1 MGTSVQVTPLSG
13 AHSEAPL
20 CYLLQ
25 VDGFRFLLDCG
36 WTDSFDLS
44 LLEPL
49 KSVAPTIDAVLLSYP
64 DTIHLGAFTYAFAK
78 LGLQATMYCTLPVH
92 HMGQMYMYDH
102 VLSRKAVSNFDLFT
116 LDDVDT
122 SFANSVQLKYQQH
135 YQLQGKGEGMTITP
149 YAAGHLLGGTIWKI
163 TKDTEEIIYAV
174 DFNHRKER
182 HLNKTVLENF
192 VRPAV
197 LITDAYNALNNQ
209 PPRKQRD
216 QEFIDMILKVLR
228 AEGNVL
234 LPVETAGRVLEL
246 ILHLESNW
254 AHQRLS
260 YPVALLTNVSYST
273 VEFAKSLL
281 EWMSDSIARSF
292 GSSRENSFLLKYLKL
307 CHDRKEFDELP
318 SGPKV
323 VFASMASLEGGFA
336 RDLFVEWATDSR
348 NLVLFTERGQMGT
361 LAKKLQAEPPPKIVK
376 VTMSQKI
383 PLTGEELQA
392 YELEQ
397 RLKMATETE
406 VDLVEEVGPNSP
418 EAKAVTGPLPLTV
431 AEPGGGVPLG
441 VEGSLATNEIPSQRQ
456 ILIDGFTASDKT
468 AGPMFPLYENPSDW
482 DEYGEV
488 INPEDYRVEDTEMMD
503 YQSSQQV
510 YVKCAL
516 YYMDFEGRSDGRS
529 IKNILA
535 HVAPIKLVLVHGSA
549 EATEHLRQHCV
560 KNVCR
565 DVYAPRIGET
575 QDVTSDLCAYKVRLT
590 ERLMSSVLFRKL
602 GDYEVAW
609 IDGEIGSQES
619 EGMLPLLPSETPP
632 PHKSVFVGDL
642 RLADFKQLL
651 ATKGIQA
658 EFAGGVLR
666 CGDAFAVRRSG
677 GSQQLVIEGPLSEEY
692 YKLRDLLYSQF
703 YML

>member
-1 MGTSVQVTPLSG
+1 
-13 AHSEAPL
+13 
-20 CYLLQ
+20 
-25 VDGFRFLLDCG
+25 
-36 WTDSFDLS
+36 
-44 LLEPL
+44 
-49 KSVAPTIDAVLLSYP
+49 
-64 DTIHLGAFTYAFAK
+64 
-78 LGLQATMYCTLPVH
+78 
-92 HMGQMYMYDH
+92 
-102 VLSRKAVSNFDLFT
+102 
-116 LDDVDT
+116 
-122 SFANSVQLKYQQH
+122 
-135 YQLQGKGEGMTITP
+135 
-149 YAAGHLLGGTIWKI
+149 
-163 TKDTEEIIYAV
+163 
-174 DFNHRKER
+174 
-182 HLNKTVLENF
+182 
-192 VRPAV
+192 
-197 LITDAYNALNNQ
+197 
-209 PPRKQRD
+209 
-216 QEFIDMILKVLR
+216 MILKVLR

-503 YQSSQQV
+503 YQSSQQAPVADVEDNTDQEAEAILADRPSKVVVKDYTV